1 MVGPV
6 TPNDPSADVSLEAAP
21 KTGISGFLETTIGK
35 IVVGAVLIIVLAGA
49 LGVIAYFYFLNQAPE
64 ESGVVIPPANGTVA
78 TSTTDPVALPT
89 QRPAPR
95 LENNF
100 TFRNIFRPTVRPA
113 VAASSTTDTSG
124 TATIDG
130 VVIPPDTLYLQGVT
144 VVDGREV
151 ATLIWNGQTFTSG
164 QGDVLTGT
172 PWQVQSIEGN
182 TVVLLF
188 GDSRVTLVVGQGVGK

>member
-1 MVGPV
+1 MVGPL
-6 TPNDPSADVSLEAAP
+6 TPSDPGADLALDVAP
-21 KTGISGFLETTIGK
+21 KQGISGFLETTIGK
-35 IVVGAVLIIVLAGA
+35 IVVGAVMVIVLAAA
-49 LGVIAYFYFLNQAPE
+49 LGVIAYFYFLNQEPE
-64 ESGVVIPPANGTVA
+64 ESGVVIPPTSAVT
-78 TSTTDPVALPT
+78 TSTTDPVAVPT
-89 QRPAPR
+89 QRPSPR

-113 VAASSTTDTSG
+113 IAASSTTEASG
-124 TATIDG
+124 TTTING

-144 VVDGREV
+144 VVDGRDV
-151 ATLIWNGQTFTSG
+151 ATLLWNGQTFTSG

-182 TVVLLF
+182 TVVMLF